1 MGRARRARGG
11 DNHDEVRAL
20 AELDRARELYA
31 QRAWCNAHAALSAV
45 DRREPLTAADLE
57 RLATAAYMIGR
68 QEEYFAVLGR
78 AHRAYLDAGD
88 GLRAADC
95 ALWIGINLAQKGD
108 MGRAGGWLGRARRLV
123 DREGRECPEQGWLL
137 IPRMFE
143 LAGRGD
149 IEGAIATAGET
160 MGIAERFA
168 DADLFA
174 LAAQARG
181 HLLAQSGHAPEGVA
195 LLDEAMVSVAN
206 GELSPIASGLVY
218 CAVIIACRSAYEL
231 GRAQEWTSALS
242 AWCREQPDMVAF
254 TGRCMVHRTE
264 ILALRGAWEEALAE
278 ARQASRRCLES
289 ENPRAAG
296 EAAYLQGDLHRLQG
310 RFDAAE
316 EAYREAGLLGSEP
329 QPGLALLR
337 AAQGSTD
344 AALVALRRALGETN
358 VPSERARLLPAVVE
372 IALAAHDLE
381 TARGACTELEAV
393 ATAFGSPMLEALAA
407 HARGALELAGGDAAA
422 ALPSLR
428 RAVHAWQ
435 ELDAPYE
442 GARARALVARA
453 CRALGDGD
461 TARMEHDAARATLA
475 GLGAAPELSR
485 LDEPAAPERHGLTA
499 RELEVLR
506 LVASGASNKAVA
518 AELVLSEK
526 TVERHLSNIFA
537 KLGVSSRAAATA
549 FAYEHALL

>member
-1 MGRARRARGG
+1 M
-11 DNHDEVRAL
+11 RAL
-20 AELDRARELYA
+20 AELERARELYA
-31 QRAWCNAHAALSAV
+31 QRAWRDAHAALSAA
-45 DRREPLTAADLE
+45 DRQAPLAAADLE
-57 RLATAAYMIGR
+57 LLATAAYMIGR
-68 QEEYFAVLGR
+68 QEEYFELLGR
-78 AHRAYLDAGD
+78 AHRAHLDAGE

-95 ALWIGINLAQKGD
+95 ALWIGINLAQKSD
-108 MGRAGGWLGRARRLV
+108 LGRAGGWLGRARRLV
-123 DREGRECPEQGWLL
+123 EREGRECVEQGYLL

-143 LAGRGD
+143 QEMRGD
-149 IEGAIATAGET
+149 PEAAIATAGEILH
-160 MGIAERFA
+160 IAERFG

-174 LAAQARG
+174 LAAQSQG
-181 HLLAQSGHAPEGVA
+181 YLLVLHGRAKEGVP
-195 LLDEAMVSVAN
+195 LLDEAMVAVAN

-218 CAVIIACRSAYEL
+218 CGVILACQTAYEL
-231 GRAQEWTSALS
+231 GRAQEWTAALA
-242 AWCREQPDMVAF
+242 AWCQEQPDMVAF
-254 TGRCMVHRTE
+254 TGRCLVHRTE
-264 ILALRGAWEEALAE
+264 ILGLRGAWAEALVE
-278 ARQASRRCLES
+278 ARRAGRRCMEA

-316 EAYREAGLLGSEP
+316 DAYREASHHGCEP

-344 AALVALRRALGETN
+344 AALIAVRRALGERTA
-358 VPSERARLLPAVVE
+358 PSGRARLLPALVE
-372 IALAAHDLE
+372 ISLAAQDLA
-381 TARGACTELEAV
+381 TARAACAELEAIA
-393 ATAFGSPMLEALAA
+393 ATFGSPMLDAMAA
-407 HARGALELAGGDAAA
+407 HARGALELAGGHGDA

-428 RAVHAWQ
+428 RAAHTWQ

-442 GARARALVARA
+442 VARARALIARA

-461 TARMEHDAARATLA
+461 TAQMELDAARETLA
-475 GLGAAPELSR
+475 RLGAAPDLAG
-485 LDEPAAPERHGLTA
+485 LDGPEQRRHGLTA

-506 LVASGASNKAVA
+506 LVASGASNKVTA

-549 FAYEHALL
+549 FAYEHGLL